1 MESKMTF
8 EETFCMIMEQD
19 ELPDNFDK
27 LEIGEITEWDS
38 LANMLF
44 LMELEKNFSIR
55 FSMDEMSELT
65 SIKSIQGK
73 LAELVKN

>member
-1 MESKMTF
+1 MTF